1 MGSIKRPPSTP
12 SDACDV
18 LVIGAG
24 CAGIQAACAAASQG
38 AHVLVLDGLELDGLQ
53 APMQD
58 AATWHPWLSDDQS
71 PACQRIGWRPGHTA
85 LELLLD
91 ASGAVRGAAGV
102 ESDDETPWR
111 IAASAVVIA
120 SAQALLMA
128 AEAGADLCGMEA
140 GSGGLRICATANGGA
155 SSVEGLYA
163 AGPAAWSVL
172 AAGAGLPRGTQAHA
186 LLSGQQA
193 GAAAADESTM
203 RQRPLAAA
211 LEPAGW
217 AGLRGKGHRP
227 ANPMATVA
235 AVQAVRRSLGTS
247 SRPDDATASE
257 ALERLDA
264 LWLFIC
270 NAAPA
275 ARGALCA
282 TRAAACQ
289 VALARWQLRSLL
301 TRRASEAAHLA
312 RECVVARG
320 VDQVRTS
327 TELKESL
334 AISSRR
340 SSLPLLSL
348 FAS

>member
-1 MGSIKRPPSTP
+1 M

-24 CAGIQAACAAASQG
+24 CAGIQAACAAASES

-58 AATWHPWLSDDQS
+58 AAAWNPWLSDAQS
-71 PACQRIGWRPGHTA
+71 PGCRLIGWRPGHTA

-102 ESDDETPWR
+102 AGEDETPWR
-111 IAASAVVIA
+111 IAASTVVIA
-120 SAQALLMA
+120 SAQTLLMA

-140 GSGGLRICATANGGA
+140 GHGGLRICGYANGGA

-163 AGPAAWSVL
+163 ASPAAWSVL
-172 AAGAGLPRGTQAHA
+172 ASGAGLPRGTQAHA

-193 GAAAADESTM
+193 GAAAAHESAM
-203 RQRPLAAA
+203 RQRPFAAA
-211 LEPAGW
+211 LEPAGC
-217 AGLRGKGHRP
+217 AGLRGSGHRP
-227 ANPMATVA
+227 ANPMATLA
-235 AVQAVRRSLGTS
+235 AVQAVRRSLGTAS
-247 SRPDDATASE
+247 PDDARASE

-301 TRRASEAAHLA
+301 ARRASEAEHLA

-320 VDQVRTS
+320 VDQVCTS
-327 TELKESL
+327 TELRESL
-334 AISSRR
+334 AVASRR
-340 SSLPLLSL
+340 SSTPLPL